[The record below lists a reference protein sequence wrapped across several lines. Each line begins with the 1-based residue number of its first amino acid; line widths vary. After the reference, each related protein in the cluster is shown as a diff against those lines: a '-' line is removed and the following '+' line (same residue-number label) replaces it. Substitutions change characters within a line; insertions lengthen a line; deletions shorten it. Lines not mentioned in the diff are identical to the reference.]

1 MRLPILVKEIEMK
14 FFSKITASLL
24 LVAMLVSAVAC
35 GSVKNDPA
43 DTTTAAN
50 TTTVA
55 DGTTAATEPAETQ
68 DPTTVPEI
76 AEVTYEG
83 ETFLVANDI
92 IGDTKYSSDSM
103 FNFEVTGDI
112 YEDAVYQRTVLI
124 EELFKIK
131 LEEIKVG
138 STDVINTVMAGTD
151 EYDLHTATLS
161 NMNAVVNRKCVYDLY
176 EIEELHLNKA
186 WWDQNAQ
193 QKCSFDGKLYYTFSD
208 FVITGVD
215 NSRATYFNKTLH
227 HELGLENL
235 YQLVDEGKW
244 TYTKMAEMAKVA
256 VSDLNGD
263 GQITTADRMGIY
275 NGNTTFYEAMLTGC
289 DAELVKMGEDGIPYF
304 FWMDEQER
312 FIEVYQALL
321 STFMA
326 DNIYVK
332 GGGELDNFKQDRTLF
347 TIAVLSYAVKWRAET
362 IEFGILPVPKWDEA
376 QETYLNVSPNGH
388 ALMIPVTVADTDRVG
403 NILEALSYYSSKY
416 YSEDAAMPAYFEKA
430 LTAKSARDD
439 ESAKSLEII
448 HDNICYTVKIVANSL
463 SFYTQLDNFNMN
475 ISSVI
480 KANEKVQKKLLD
492 KAIAE
497 LGAG

>member
-43 DTTTAAN
+43 NTTTAAN

-161 NMNAVVNRKCVYDLY
+161 NMNAVVK
-176 EIEELHLNKA
+176 I
-186 WWDQNAQ
+186 
-193 QKCSFDGKLYYTFSD
+193 TFP
-208 FVITGVD
+208 
-215 NSRATYFNKTLH
+215 
-227 HELGLENL
+227 
-235 YQLVDEGKW
+235 
-244 TYTKMAEMAKVA
+244 
-256 VSDLNGD
+256 
-263 GQITTADRMGIY
+263 
-275 NGNTTFYEAMLTGC
+275 ML
-289 DAELVKMGEDGIPYF
+289 L
-304 FWMDEQER
+304 R
-312 FIEVYQALL
+312 
-321 STFMA
+321 S
-326 DNIYVK
+326 
-332 GGGELDNFKQDRTLF
+332 
-347 TIAVLSYAVKWRAET
+347 
-362 IEFGILPVPKWDEA
+362 
-376 QETYLNVSPNGH
+376 
-388 ALMIPVTVADTDRVG
+388 
-403 NILEALSYYSSKY
+403 
-416 YSEDAAMPAYFEKA
+416 
-430 LTAKSARDD
+430 
-439 ESAKSLEII
+439 
-448 HDNICYTVKIVANSL
+448 
-463 SFYTQLDNFNMN
+463 
-475 ISSVI
+475 
-480 KANEKVQKKLLD
+480 
-492 KAIAE
+492 
-497 LGAG
+497 

>member
-1 MRLPILVKEIEMK
+1 MK
-14 FFSKITASLL
+14 LL
-24 LVAMLVSAVAC
+24 TRIVSAALLASMLLSSSAC
-35 GSVKNDPA
+35 GNSGNNEQSA
-43 DTTTAAN
+43 TTTTQAVAGGQTTSGDAAS
-50 TTTVA
+50 
-55 DGTTAATEPAETQ
+55 TEPVETQ

-92 IGDTKYSSDSM
+92 IGDSKYSSDSM
-103 FNFEVTGDI
+103 FNFEVVGDI
-112 YEDAVYQRTVLI
+112 YEDAVYERTVHI
-124 EELFKIK
+124 EELYKIK

-176 EIEELHLNKA
+176 EIDELHLEKA

-227 HELGLENL
+227 NQLGLEDL

-263 GQITTADRMGIY
+263 GQITTEDRMGIY

-289 DAELVKMGEDGIPYF
+289 GAELVQMGEDGIPYF
-304 FWMDEQER
+304 FWLDEQER
-312 FIEVYQALL
+312 FVEVYQALL

-326 DNIYVK
+326 DNIYIK

-388 ALMIPVTVADTDRVG
+388 ALMIPVTVQDTDRVG

-480 KANEKVQKKLLD
+480 KANEKVQRKLLA
-492 KAIAE
+492 KAIEE
-497 LGAG
+497 LGAE

>member
-1 MRLPILVKEIEMK
+1 MK
-14 FFSKITASLL
+14 LFARIVSAVLLAS
-24 LVAMLVSAVAC
+24 MLVSAVAC
-35 GSVKNDPA
+35 GNSGTEEQGNA
-43 DTTTAAN
+43 TTTQAAVQ
-50 TTTVA
+50 TSA
-55 DGTTAATEPAETQ
+55 SDAAVTEPVETQ

-76 AEVTYEG
+76 PEVTYEG

-103 FNFEVTGDI
+103 FNFDVTGDI

-131 LEEIKVG
+131 LEEIKVS

-176 EIEELHLNKA
+176 EIDELNLEKA

-227 HELGLENL
+227 NQLGLEDL

-289 DAELVKMGEDGIPYF
+289 GAELVQMGEDGIPYF
-304 FWMDEQER
+304 YWLDQQER
-312 FIEVYQALL
+312 FVEVYQALL

-326 DNIYVK
+326 DNIYIK

-362 IEFGILPVPKWDEA
+362 LEFGILPVPKWDEA

-388 ALMIPVTVADTDRVG
+388 ALMIPITVQDTDRVG
-403 NILEALSYYSSKY
+403 NVLEALSYYSSKY

-430 LTAKSARDD
+430 LTAKSARDN

-448 HDNICYTVKIVANSL
+448 HDNICYTVKIVSNSL

-480 KANEKVQKKLLD
+480 KANEKVQRKLLQ
-492 KAIAE
+492 KAIEE

>member
-1 MRLPILVKEIEMK
+1 MK
-14 FFSKITASLL
+14 FISRITATLL
-24 LVAMLVSAVAC
+24 LIAMLASAVAC
-35 GSVKNDPA
+35 GSAKNDSES
-43 DTTTAAN
+43 DTAA
-50 TTTVA
+50 TTSATTV
-55 DGTTAATEPAETQ
+55 DGAAVASTEPAETQ

-76 AEVTYEG
+76 PEITYEG

-112 YEDAVYQRTVLI
+112 YEDAVYERTVLI

-138 STDVINTVMAGTD
+138 SSDVINTVMAGTD

-176 EIEELHLNKA
+176 EIAELNLEKA

-227 HELGLENL
+227 HELGLEDL

-304 FWMDEQER
+304 FWLDEQER

-326 DNIYVK
+326 DDIYVK
-332 GGGELDNFKQDRTLF
+332 GSGELDNFKQDRTLF

-362 IEFGILPVPKWDEA
+362 LEFGILPVPKWDEA
-376 QETYLNVSPNGH
+376 QENYLNVSPNGH
-388 ALMIPVTVADTDRVG
+388 ALMIPITVQDTDRVG

-416 YSEDAAMPAYFEKA
+416 YSQDAAMPAYFEKA

-480 KANEKVQKKLLD
+480 KANEKVQRKLLD

-497 LGAG
+497 LGAGD